1 MKDDLAF
8 REFPIS
14 TISIIDL
21 RLMGIKTGNL
31 TEDDMK
37 KICALVHDELKQ
49 DNALHNLIV
58 KVSNYVIKNKSN
70 QKNGE

>member
-1 MKDDLAF
+1 
-8 REFPIS
+8 
-14 TISIIDL
+14 
-21 RLMGIKTGNL
+21 MGIKTGNL